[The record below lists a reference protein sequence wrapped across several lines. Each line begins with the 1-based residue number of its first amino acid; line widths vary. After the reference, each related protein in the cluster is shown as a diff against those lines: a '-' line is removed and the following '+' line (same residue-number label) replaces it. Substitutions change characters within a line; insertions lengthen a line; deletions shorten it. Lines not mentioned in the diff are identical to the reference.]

1 MNELSAELSG
11 CYTPFKGFVGRR
23 AVRCSKCRSDN
34 PAGKKF
40 CAACGT
46 ALIVLCAK
54 CASENSASSQFCG
67 DCGGALSVSTVASS
81 KEALV
86 GQEVSD
92 GERRQLTVMFCD
104 LVDSTAL
111 SGQLD
116 PEELREVIR
125 TYQAASVEIVERLG
139 GYTAQ
144 YVGDGLLIYFG
155 YPFAHEDDPQRAL
168 QAALEITAE
177 LPPLNARLRNRLEV
191 MREHSLQV
199 RIGIHTGLVVVGEMG
214 AGAHLDPTAIV
225 GETPNIAA
233 RLQTLAPPDSA
244 AISSTTHKLVH
255 GLFVCASMGP
265 QILKGIAKPIE
276 VYRVLGASG
285 AHSRFE
291 VVTRAGLI
299 PRVDREE
306 EMALLGRCWERTKEG
321 QGQVVLLSGEPGIGK
336 SRLVQEIKEQVVREG
351 CIQAEFRASPY
362 HENTAYYPIIVH
374 LQRLLDLQTSD
385 LPHQKLDKLERKL
398 SEYGFAL
405 PEALPPFSALL
416 SLPEPAGYPSLVNSP
431 QRLRQK
437 MLDLLMVWLLKESE
451 RRPVLTVW
459 EDLHWYDPSTLE
471 AYHLLGD
478 QVAKARIFVLATA
491 RPEYVSQWGTRPRYT
506 QLTLGRLQHRQAE
519 LMASEVAGQS
529 SLPTDIMQQIVS
541 KTDGVPLFVEELVKM
556 VMESG
561 VLEERRGKYELSSL
575 LPPLAIP
582 STLRDSLTARLD
594 RLSAVKE
601 VVQLAATLGREF
613 SYELIRAVWPL
624 DEMALQKGLTAMVE
638 AELLYQSGVASQAKY
653 YFKHSLIQ
661 EAAYE
666 SVLRSRRQQLHLQIV
681 RALEE
686 KFPSIVE
693 TEPELLA
700 RHCMAANMKEK
711 AIVYWQRAGSMAVRR
726 SANKEAIS
734 HLTTGLE
741 LLKSLPDGAE
751 RAQQELTILATL
763 GAALIA
769 TKGYSAPEFEGTITR
784 ARELC
789 RQLGETPQLFPVMF
803 KLCAYS
809 LLRGEM
815 KTAREIGE
823 QMLHLAK
830 TAQDPD
836 LLLEASTGLGSALFY
851 LGELVPALEH
861 FEKINEIYDPKQH
874 SSHAFV
880 YGQDPGVF
888 ALAWGARVLGYLG
901 YLKQAVTKV
910 EQALTLAQ
918 NLAHPFSLASA
929 WHCAAEVHRQRGEAQ
944 ASLEC
949 AERELELAREQGF
962 PLWIALAQIYRGWAL
977 ARLGQFEEALAT
989 IPKGIAGYRATGAE
1003 MAVPRFLV
1011 LLADAYGQAGQ
1022 VDEGLRVSAEALAI
1036 MHRDGDR
1043 DSEATELHRI
1053 RGELLLAG
1061 STDHQDEAEASLR
1074 RAVDIARGHQAK
1086 SPELRATMSLVRLLE
1101 KRGDRREARAMLAAI
1116 YGWFTEGFDTAD
1128 LREGKALLDELSVN
1142 GGEC

>member
-1 MNELSAELSG
+1 
-11 CYTPFKGFVGRR
+11 
-23 AVRCSKCRSDN
+23 
-34 PAGKKF
+34 
-40 CAACGT
+40 
-46 ALIVLCAK
+46 
-54 CASENSASSQFCG
+54 
-67 DCGGALSVSTVASS
+67 
-81 KEALV
+81 
-86 GQEVSD
+86 
-92 GERRQLTVMFCD
+92 
-104 LVDSTAL
+104 
-111 SGQLD
+111 
-116 PEELREVIR
+116 
-125 TYQAASVEIVERLG
+125 
-139 GYTAQ
+139 
-144 YVGDGLLIYFG
+144 
-155 YPFAHEDDPQRAL
+155 
-168 QAALEITAE
+168 
-177 LPPLNARLRNRLEV
+177 
-191 MREHSLQV
+191 
-199 RIGIHTGLVVVGEMG
+199 
-214 AGAHLDPTAIV
+214 
-225 GETPNIAA
+225 
-233 RLQTLAPPDSA
+233 
-244 AISSTTHKLVH
+244 
-255 GLFVCASMGP
+255 
-265 QILKGIAKPIE
+265 
-276 VYRVLGASG
+276 
-285 AHSRFE
+285 
-291 VVTRAGLI
+291 
-299 PRVDREE
+299 
-306 EMALLGRCWERTKEG
+306 
-321 QGQVVLLSGEPGIGK
+321 
-336 SRLVQEIKEQVVREG
+336 
-351 CIQAEFRASPY
+351 
-362 HENTAYYPIIVH
+362 
-374 LQRLLDLQTSD
+374 LLDLQTSD

-416 SLPEPAGYPSLVNSP
+416 SLSEPAGYPSLVNSP

-977 ARLGQFEEALAT
+977 ARLSQFEEALAT

-1128 LREGKALLDELSVN
+1128 LKAAKTLLQELSVQA
-1142 GGEC
+1142 